1 MALKIGYKETEMD
14 RKMQV
19 KITDLNVSSMKLKDS
34 GIELRIHE
42 TDNKF
47 LGDLVITDTEIIWNK
62 GKTSRHGK
70 KINWPEFIKFMQ
82 SR

>member
-1 MALKIGYKETEMD
+1 MKIGTKEVELS

-19 KITDLNVSSMKLKDS
+19 EITDLNVSLMKLEGE
-34 GIELRIHE
+34 GIELRIKE
-42 TDNKF
+42 TNGKF
-47 LGDLVITDTEIIWNK
+47 VGDLVITDTEIIWNK
-62 GKTSRHGK
+62 GKTSVHGK